1 MLTWENDVEAT
12 ALRKQG
18 WTISAIARHLGHD
31 RKTIRDY
38 LEGRRVPGE
47 RASSGPDPFAE
58 FAEYARLRL
67 ADDPHLWA
75 TALFDEVVALGYG
88 GSYPSFTRG
97 LRARSLRP
105 HCEPCAASTGRDH
118 AIIAHPPGAET
129 QFDWLELPDPPA
141 WWGWGSTAHL
151 FVGALSHSS
160 KCRAA
165 LAESEDQPHLVQ
177 ALDQVVRRLG
187 GCTKTWRFDRM
198 ATVCHPPS
206 GRITATFGPV
216 AKHYGVGVAICPSR
230 HGNRKG
236 VVEKGNHSLAQ
247 RWWRTLADD
256 LNPTQAQAS
265 LDEFCVRVGD
275 VRARTL
281 DQTRTTVGQLAAT
294 EPLTAPPVLAYP
306 ATVIVQRVVSAQALV
321 AFRGN
326 FYSIGPGMAGATV
339 TVRHRLD
346 DHLVEVATLPGVVLA
361 RHRREPDGAGV
372 IARAAEHVT
381 ALEHAVLSAFS
392 DRAPCRS
399 KQRRPPSPAALA
411 EAGRLRGAVSSAGQ
425 HVVVDLADYAVATRG
440 SAASG
445 PAASGSAASGSA
457 ASGSA
462 GRVLGEH
469 HKVVVVDE

>member
-1 MLTWENDVEAT
+1 MLTWENDVEAS
-12 ALRKQG
+12 ALRRQG

-38 LEGRRVPGE
+38 LEGRRTPGV
-47 RASSGPDPFAE
+47 RASSRIDPFE
-58 FAEYARLRL
+58 EYAEYTRIRL

-75 TALFDEVVALGYG
+75 TALFDEVVALGYE

-97 LRARSLRP
+97 LRARSMRP
-105 HCEPCAASTGRDH
+105 HCEPCQASSGRDH
-118 AIIAHPPGAET
+118 AIIDHPAGAET

-141 WWGWGSTAHL
+141 SWGWGDTAHL

-160 KCRAA
+160 RWRAV
-165 LAESEDQPHLVQ
+165 LAESEDQPHLIE
-177 ALDQVVRRLG
+177 ALDGVVRRLG
-187 GCTKTWRFDRM
+187 GCTKAWRFDRM
-198 ATVCHPPS
+198 ATVCHPSS

-216 AKHYGVGVAICPSR
+216 AKFYQVGVEICPSR

-256 LNPTQAQAS
+256 VSPAQAQVS

-275 VRARTL
+275 ARPRTV
-281 DQTRTTVGQLAAT
+281 DGARTTVGAVAGAEPLAAL
-294 EPLTAPPVLAYP
+294 PALPYP
-306 ATVIVQRVVSAQALV
+306 ATLIVERVVSAQALV

-326 FYSIGPGMAGATV
+326 FYSIGPGMSGATV

-346 DHLVEVATLPGVVLA
+346 GHLIEVATSSGVVLA

-372 IARAAEHVT
+372 IARAAEHVA
-381 ALEHAVLSAFS
+381 ALEHAVLAGFS

-399 KQRRPPSPAALA
+399 KQRRPPSPAARA
-411 EAGRLRGAVSSAGQ
+411 AAGRLTGAVPSAGE
-425 HVVVDLADYAVATRG
+425 HVVVDLADYAAAAQASPARLSSREHQKVVAT
-440 SAASG
+440 
-445 PAASGSAASGSA
+445 
-457 ASGSA
+457 
-462 GRVLGEH
+462 
-469 HKVVVVDE
+469 DE

>member
-18 WTISAIARHLGHD
+18 WTISAIARHLGRD

-38 LEGRRVPGE
+38 LEGKRVPGE
-47 RASSGPDPFAE
+47 RASSKVDPFEE
-58 FAEYARLRL
+58 FAEYAKIRLT
-67 ADDPHLWA
+67 DDPHLWA
-75 TALFDEVVALGYG
+75 TALFDEVVALGYE

-97 LRARSLRP
+97 LRARALRP
-105 HCEPCAASTGRDH
+105 HCEPCQASAGRDH
-118 AIIAHPPGAET
+118 AIIEHPPGAET

-141 WWGWGSTAHL
+141 RWGWGDTAHL

-160 KCRAA
+160 KWRAV
-165 LAESEDQPHLVQ
+165 LAESEDQPHLIE
-177 ALDQVVRRLG
+177 ALDAVVRRLG

-198 ATVCHPPS
+198 TTVCHPSS

-216 AKHYGVGVAICPSR
+216 AKYYGAQIAICPSR

-247 RWWRTLADD
+247 RWWRTLAED
-256 LNPTQAQAS
+256 LSAAQAQTS
-265 LDEFCVRVGD
+265 LDEFCRRVGD
-275 VRARTL
+275 ARPRTVDQGPEQGPDRA
-281 DQTRTTVGQLAAT
+281 RTTVGALAAA
-294 EPLTAPPVLAYP
+294 EPLAALPALPYP
-306 ATVIVQRVVSAQALV
+306 ATVMVQRVVSAQALV

-326 FYSIGPGMAGATV
+326 FYSIGPGMSGATV

-346 DHLVEVATLPGVVLA
+346 AHLVEVATTSGVVLA

-372 IARAAEHVT
+372 IARAAVHVR
-381 ALEHAVLSAFS
+381 ALEHAVLAAFS

-411 EAGRLRGAVSSAGQ
+411 EAGRLTRAVPCAGE
-425 HVVVDLADYAVATRG
+425 HVVVDLADYAAAAQAAAQASPTR
-440 SAASG
+440 ALA
-445 PAASGSAASGSA
+445 
-457 ASGSA
+457 
-462 GRVLGEH
+462 REH
-469 HKVVVVDE
+469 QKVVADDE